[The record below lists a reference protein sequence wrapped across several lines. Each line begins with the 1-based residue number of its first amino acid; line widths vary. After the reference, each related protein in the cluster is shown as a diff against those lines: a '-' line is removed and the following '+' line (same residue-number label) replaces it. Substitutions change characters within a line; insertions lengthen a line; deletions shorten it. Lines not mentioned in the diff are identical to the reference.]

1 MKYLPLRTPVLL
13 FFALLSIHFSI
24 SAQEKVTDI
33 QAQTENLISSL
44 ERISVNEIKLQVIA
58 ERTASIPQEELEQSE
73 IPALVEK
80 YSNDKQKA
88 ERRVISIEHYLK
100 SVNSS
105 VEIPEGRYNK
115 LSDNVKAHIQKE
127 PLYIITT
134 SSN

>member
-1 MKYLPLRTPVLL
+1 MKYLPLRTTVLL
-13 FFALLSIHFSI
+13 FFTLLSIHFSAT
-24 SAQEKVTDI
+24 AQEKVADI
-33 QAQTENLISSL
+33 QSQTENLISSL
-44 ERISVNEIKLQVIA
+44 ERISVNEIKLQIIA
-58 ERTASIPQEELEQSE
+58 ERTASIPQEELAQSE
-73 IPALVEK
+73 IPALIEK

-115 LSDNVKAHIQKE
+115 LSDNVKAHIQNE

-134 SSN
+134 TSN